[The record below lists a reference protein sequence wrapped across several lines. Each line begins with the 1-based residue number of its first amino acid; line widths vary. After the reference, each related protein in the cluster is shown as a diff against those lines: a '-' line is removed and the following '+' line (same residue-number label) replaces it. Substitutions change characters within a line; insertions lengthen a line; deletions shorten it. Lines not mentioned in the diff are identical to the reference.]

1 MLMKK
6 LVFLVFSLAILFSC
20 SNDNGG
26 VQTPAPALPT
36 ADFSASKTNVQTG
49 STISFSDESQHAN
62 TYTWTFE
69 GGNPT
74 VSSSKNQDV
83 IYDTAGTYNVTLK
96 VTNNDGEDTETKT
109 DYITVTQIS
118 QAPMAEF
125 TESETMLTTGGQI
138 TFTDESINS
147 PTTWAWEFEGG
158 DPVTSTEQNP
168 TVTYTNSGTFGV
180 ILTVTNDTG
189 SSLKSKID
197 YITITEPAE
206 KPEADFTA
214 SETTITSG
222 NDITFTD
229 TSINNPTSW
238 EWEFEG
244 GNPATSADQN
254 PVISY
259 NNSGTYEVKLTATN
273 SGGSDEEL
281 KSGFITV
288 NQQTA
293 SYTVTFQ
300 GNWSAATHQTDFPTG
315 ADHFSGLIGMVHK
328 VEATIFKEGELAT
341 SGIEDMAET
350 GNNGD
355 LQDEIDALVN
365 SGLALNRVN
374 GSGLGGGTEMTS
386 VTIDVTEEF
395 SLVTLVSMIAPSPDW
410 FVAAE
415 NVALFQNGE
424 FLENV
429 TFNGISYDSGTD
441 SGSSFNSGDDDTNPA
456 ENILLIAD
464 APLGNGTTIDPTMA
478 IFTFTKN

>member
-1 MLMKK
+1 MKK
-6 LVFLVFSLAILFSC
+6 LVFLVFTLAILFSC
-20 SNDNGG
+20 SNDNGT
-26 VQTPAPALPT
+26 VQTPAPVLPT
-36 ADFSASKTNVQTG
+36 AAFSASETNVEAG
-49 STISFSDESQHAN
+49 STISFSDGSQHAN

-69 GGNPT
+69 GGDPA

-83 IYDTAGTYNVTLK
+83 VYATEGTFTVTLK
-96 VTNNDGEDTETKT
+96 VTNSDGEDTETKT
-109 DYITVTQIS
+109 DYITVTVGS
-118 QAPMAEF
+118 QAPDAEF
-125 TESETMLTTGGQI
+125 SESATMITTGEQI

-158 DPVTSTEQNP
+158 DPATSTEQNP
-168 TVTYTNSGTFGV
+168 IVTYPASGTFGV
-180 ILTVTNDTG
+180 ILTVTNDSG
-189 SSLKSKID
+189 ESLKSKID
-197 YITITEPAE
+197 YITVSDPAE
-206 KPEADFTA
+206 KPDTDFSA

-229 TSINNPTSW
+229 TSTNDPTSW
-238 EWEFEG
+238 AWEFEG
-244 GNPATSADQN
+244 GDPATSSEQN

-273 SGGSDEEL
+273 SGGSDEEI
-281 KSGFITV
+281 KSGYITV

-300 GNWSAATHQTDFPTG
+300 GNWTAANHPTDFPTG
-315 ADHFSGLIGMVHK
+315 ADHFSGLRGMVHK
-328 VEATIFKEGELAT
+328 AGAAIFEEGELAT
-341 SGIEDMAET
+341 SGIEDMAEQ

-355 LQDEIDALVN
+355 LHDEIDALVN
-365 SGLALNRVN
+365 SGLALSRVN
-374 GSGLGGGTEMTS
+374 GGSLSSGTEMTS

-415 NVALFQNGE
+415 NVDLFQNGE

-429 TFNGISYDSGTD
+429 IFNGISYDSGTD
-441 SGSSFNSGDDDTNPA
+441 SGSSFSSGNDDTSPA
-456 ENILLIAD
+456 EDIFLITD
-464 APLGNGTTIDPTMA
+464 APLGNGTTVDPPVA